1 MLKAAHYGFT
11 DCVIELVKAKAN
23 INTAKQNNDAIYWAK
38 IGSNGD
44 TVSVLEQVLSG

>member
-1 MLKAAHYGFT
+1 MSAMQGNSDIAIML
-11 DCVIELVKAKAN
+11 IKAKAN